1 MIIKIKSREECLEAG
16 FRRAISLYDLDIAN
30 MIKNNN
36 DEYELLD
43 YLPDDIFDTEQ
54 MVNHIETDIT
64 GKCYYVNSG
73 WAISDIFVKEIIGEL
88 N

>member
-16 FRRAISLYDLDIAN
+16 FRQAIKLYGLDTAHK
-30 MIKNNN
+30 MQD
-36 DEYELLD
+36 DEEDLLD
-43 YLPDDIFDTEQ
+43 YLPEDIFNTEQ
-54 MVNHIETDIT
+54 IVNQIENDRY

-73 WAISDIFVKEIIGEL
+73 WAVSDIFVKEVIGEL